1 MTRGERKRRGWRGK
15 SEGVWSRGRSLV
27 HLENSVLEQ
36 QAGTK
41 GTTRKLRGDAGG

>member
-1 MTRGERKRRGWRGK
+1 MRGSGEAGGAACE